1 MADTGA
7 GKVATKRRPPGIRRL
22 LVATMLDATATS
34 TDTSAAM
41 TQLLTLPAP
50 PLARRTLV
58 ALHCSGSGGRAFDGY
73 RPLLGRDTEFVAPD
87 LLGYGSGERWP
98 IGGAASF
105 DDEANQLAALL
116 ARYDGGVHLLGHSY
130 GGAVALQVALRWPRQ
145 VRSLTVYEP
154 VRFALL
160 HADPVL
166 WANIVG
172 VGRNISA
179 LALAGRED
187 EAAEMFV
194 DYWSYPGAWAS
205 LSPTRKAAVAARMS
219 KVQAEFEAAYSD
231 PLPSTAYAGLS
242 MPVTVL
248 VGGQSPEPARRVA
261 ERLVEACPQARL
273 VRVPHHGHMGALENP
288 KAVLR
293 ELPWM
298 QPALAEAA

>member
-1 MADTGA
+1 MADTWPPT
-7 GKVATKRRPPGIRRL
+7 VATKRRHRVVRRL
-22 LVATMLDATATS
+22 LQAAMLEATATS
-34 TDTSAAM
+34 ANASAAM
-41 TQLLTLPAP
+41 TQLLTLPAQ

-73 RPLLGRDTEFVAPD
+73 RALLGRDTEFLAPD

-98 IGGAASF
+98 IGRAASF
-105 DDEANQLAALL
+105 DDEADPLAALL
-116 ARYDGGVHLLGHSY
+116 ARYDGGVHLFGHSY
-130 GGAVALQVALRWPRQ
+130 GGAVALQVALRWPQR

-160 HADPVL
+160 HAHPIL
-166 WANIVG
+166 WADIVG
-172 VGRNISA
+172 VGRGISA
-179 LALAGRED
+179 LALAGRD
-187 EAAEMFV
+187 SEAAEMFV
-194 DYWSYPGAWAS
+194 DYWSRPGAWAS
-205 LSPTRKAAVAARMS
+205 LAPARQAAVAARMS
-219 KVQAEFEAAYSD
+219 KVQAEFEAAYGD

-288 KAVLR
+288 QAVLR